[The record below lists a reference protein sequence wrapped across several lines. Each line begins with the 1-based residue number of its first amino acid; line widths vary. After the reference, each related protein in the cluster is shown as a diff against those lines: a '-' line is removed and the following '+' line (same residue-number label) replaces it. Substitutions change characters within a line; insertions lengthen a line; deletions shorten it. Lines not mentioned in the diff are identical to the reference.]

1 MFVHKSLSDEGIRS
15 TSIEEYS
22 CRVGVDWKCTKRN
35 VRSLHRGLN
44 HHVVHISLPGSLGV
58 LAHIVLLRLLVAL
71 PPVRALISIV
81 IRALANKTSGASGY
95 LTGTGRL
102 GPLTLSWLRW
112 SLLLLLL
119 EVLTRR
125 SLLILATL
133 LVALLLL
140 LTAVSA
146 AEAGLD

>member
-44 HHVVHISLPGSLGV
+44 RHMVHLSLPGSLGV
-58 LAHIVLLRLLVAL
+58 LALIVLLRLLVAL

-81 IRALANKTSGASGY
+81 IRALANKTSAASWY

-112 SLLLLLL
+112 SLLL

>member
-44 HHVVHISLPGSLGV
+44 HHVVHLSLPGSLGV

-112 SLLLLLL
+112 SLLL

-146 AEAGLD
+146 ARAGLD

>member
-44 HHVVHISLPGSLGV
+44 RHVVHLSLPGSLGV
-58 LAHIVLLRLLVAL
+58 LALIVLLRLLVAL

-112 SLLLLLL
+112 SLLL

-146 AEAGLD
+146 ARAGLD

>member
-44 HHVVHISLPGSLGV
+44 RHMVHLSLPGSLGV
-58 LAHIVLLRLLVAL
+58 LALIVLLRLLVAL

-81 IRALANKTSGASGY
+81 IRALANKTSAASGY

-112 SLLLLLL
+112 SLLL

-146 AEAGLD
+146 AGAGLD

>member
-44 HHVVHISLPGSLGV
+44 RHVVHLSLPGSLGV
-58 LAHIVLLRLLVAL
+58 LALIVLLRLLVAL

-81 IRALANKTSGASGY
+81 IRALANKTSAASWY

-112 SLLLLLL
+112 SLLL

-146 AEAGLD
+146 ARAGLD